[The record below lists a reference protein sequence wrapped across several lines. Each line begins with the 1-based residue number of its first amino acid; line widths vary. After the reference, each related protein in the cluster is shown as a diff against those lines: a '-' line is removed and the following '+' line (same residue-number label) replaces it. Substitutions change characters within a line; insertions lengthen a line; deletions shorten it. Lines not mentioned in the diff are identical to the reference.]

1 MKQALNENIA
11 ALRKE
16 KGMTQEELAAKLGV
30 SGQAVSKWESGVCC
44 PDIGLLPELADTFG
58 VSLDKL
64 MGRETPPMY
73 PSPPEEF
80 EAMFQ
85 GVGDLPREEAYDT
98 ILRTVFTVHAGLFAA
113 EMKMPYRTE
122 TVARA
127 VAGEWGLSSIS
138 VPAITT
144 RMYRDAVF
152 FAANRPHGSTWMRP
166 EEVEALR
173 QLLADL
179 AEGENLAVLLA
190 LHRLTGLADETATV
204 DAIARECGLPE
215 ELVRRA
221 LDGGLRPLV
230 TATRDGQTNRWNI
243 RGKDRDL
250 VPLLSLLQRF

>member
-1 MKQALNENIA
+1 MTHKLNENIA
-11 ALRKE
+11 TRRKE
-16 KGMTQEELAAKLGV
+16 KGMTQEDLAAMLGV

-44 PDIGLLPELADTFG
+44 PDIGLLPDLADIFG
-58 VSLDKL
+58 VTLDEL
-64 MGRETPPMY
+64 MGREMPEAQ
-73 PSPPEEF
+73 PSPPEDF
-80 EAMFQ
+80 VAMFQ
-85 GVGDLPREEAYDT
+85 GVGDMPREEAYNA

-113 EMKMPYRTE
+113 EMRMPYRAE

-127 VAGEWGLSSIS
+127 VAGEWGLSSLC

-152 FAANRPHGSTWMRP
+152 FAANHPHGSTWMRP
-166 EEVEALR
+166 EEVHALR

-190 LHRLTGLADETATV
+190 LHRLTGLADETTTV
-204 DAIARECGLPE
+204 DAIARESGLTE
-215 ELVRRA
+215 ETVQCA

-230 TATRDGQTNRWNI
+230 VSTRDGQKNFWNI

-250 VPLLSLLQRF
+250 IPILSLLQRF

>member
-1 MKQALNENIA
+1 MKRKLNEKIA
-11 ALRKE
+11 ELRKE
-16 KGMTQEELAAKLGV
+16 KGMTQEELAALLGV

-44 PDIGLLPELADTFG
+44 PDIGLLPDIADIFG
-58 VSLDKL
+58 ITLDEL
-64 MGRETPPMY
+64 MGREVPEAYPPA
-73 PSPPEEF
+73 PTEF

-85 GVGDLPREEAYDT
+85 GVGDMPREEAYDA

-113 EMKMPYRTE
+113 EMKMPYRSE

-127 VAGEWGLSSIS
+127 VAGEWGMSSIC

-152 FAANRPHGSTWMRP
+152 FAANRPHGSTRMRP
-166 EEVEALR
+166 EEVQALR

-190 LHRLTGLADETATV
+190 MHRLTMLSDETTTV
-204 DAIARECGLPE
+204 EEIARESSLTE
-215 ELVRRA
+215 ETVRRA

-230 TATRDGQTNRWNI
+230 TATRDGQVNYWKI
-243 RGKDRDL
+243 SGKDRDL
-250 VPLLSLLQRF
+250 IPMLSLLPRF

>member
-1 MKQALNENIA
+1 MKHTLNENIA

-16 KGMTQEELAAKLGV
+16 KGMTQEELAALLGV
-30 SGQAVSKWESGVCC
+30 SGQAVSKWESGICC
-44 PDIGLLPELADTFG
+44 PDIGLLPALADIFG
-58 VSLDKL
+58 VTLDKL
-64 MGRETPPMY
+64 MGREMSETY
-73 PSPPEEF
+73 PSPSEEF

-85 GVGDLPREEAYDT
+85 GVGDMPREEAYDA

-127 VAGEWGLSSIS
+127 VAGEWGMSSIS

-152 FAANRPHGSTWMRP
+152 FAANRPHGSTWMRS
-166 EEVEALR
+166 EEVQALR

-179 AEGENLAVLLA
+179 ADGENLAVLLA
-190 LHRLTGLADETATV
+190 LHRLTGFTDQTTTV
-204 DAIARECGLPE
+204 DAIARESGLPE
-215 ELVRRA
+215 ELVQRA

-230 TATRDGQTNRWNI
+230 TATRNGQMNDWNI
-243 RGKDRDL
+243 RGRDRDL
-250 VPLLSLLQRF
+250 IPLLSLLQRF